1 MKKSSEIRKM
11 IAEQAAKV
19 QAIVELATEEKREL
33 TTEEAATV
41 DAIQGVDGKDGEIQN
56 LETQYDRAV
65 RFEARVTQIANGMA
79 DSLGNPKPYEQS
91 SPNIDNLKVPAKA
104 RTGHKLKAYENSHEG
119 EKNAFIAGHVV
130 LSIMGRQSSQEFLNQ
145 HGLIQNAM
153 STNDGLKGGFLVPEE
168 MSQAIIRMRDERGVF
183 PRYANVFPMGSE
195 VAMIN
200 RAIGDVTAYWVGE
213 GSEVTL
219 SDAELGQAKLVASN
233 LATLT
238 KISKDI
244 DEEAIVSIG
253 DLITTSAAYAMAD
266 KIDSAGFNGDGT
278 SSYGGTKGLV
288 SALNSAAIV
297 DAASTNVSAAALD
310 LADFEA
316 VVGKLPEYGSASGP
330 RWYMSKTAYWNSASR
345 LMNAAGGNTIETL
358 GGMFEPMFMGYPVTY
373 VQVMSAG
380 ATVSTIVAYFG
391 HLELAATL
399 GTRRGVSFAVSTE
412 RYFETRQLGIMV
424 DQKVAINVHEDG
436 ATVRTR
442 PIIALKTAAS

>member
-11 IAEQAAKV
+11 IAEKAAQV

-33 TTEEAATV
+33 TAEESATI
-41 DAIQGVDGKDGEIQN
+41 DAIQGVDGSDGEIQA
-56 LETQYDRAV
+56 LETQYDRAS
-65 RFEARVTQIANGMA
+65 RLEARTSEIAN
-79 DSLGNPKPYEQS
+79 SLAGTLGKPKEFEHPTSGIE
-91 SPNIDNLKVPAKA
+91 NIKVPAKA
-104 RTGHKLKAYENSHEG
+104 RTGAKLKAYENSHDG
-119 EKNAFIAGHVV
+119 ERNAYVTGHVA
-130 LSIMGRQSSQEFLNQ
+130 LAMMGRQGSQEFLNR
-145 HGLIQNAM
+145 HGLIENAM

-168 MSQAIIRMRDERGVF
+168 MSQAIIRLRDERGVF
-183 PRYANVFPMGSE
+183 PRFANLFPMGSE
-195 VAMIN
+195 VAMVN

-213 GSEVTL
+213 GSEVGL

-253 DLITTSAAYAMAD
+253 DLITTSAGYAMAD
-266 KIDSAGFNGDGT
+266 KIDAAGFNGDGT
-278 SSYGGTKGLV
+278 STYGGTKGLA
-288 SALNSAAIV
+288 SALNSAAVV
-297 DAASTNVSAAALD
+297 DAASGNVSAATLD
-310 LADFEA
+310 LADFEK
-316 VVGKLPEYGSASGP
+316 VVGLLPEYGSTSGP
-330 RWYMSKTAYWNSASR
+330 RWYMSKTAYWNSARR

-373 VQVMSAG
+373 AQVMSAG
-380 ATVSTIVAYFG
+380 AAVSTHVAYFG
-391 HLELAATL
+391 HLELGATL

>member
-1 MKKSSEIRKM
+1 MKKSNEIRKL
-11 IAEQAAKV
+11 IAEKVAQV
-19 QAIVELATEEKREL
+19 QAIVELATSEEREL
-33 TTEEAATV
+33 TAEEKATV
-41 DAIQGVDGKDGEIQN
+41 DAIQGIENNDGELQK
-56 LETQYDRAV
+56 LEVELERAV
-65 RFEARVTQIANGMA
+65 RIEARTSQIAASLA
-79 DSLGNPKPYEQS
+79 DTLGKPKDYEQ
-91 SPNIDNLKVPAKA
+91 PANIDNLRVPAKA
-104 RTGHKLKAYENSHEG
+104 RTGAKLRAYENSHEG
-119 EKNAFIAGHVV
+119 ERNAYIAGHVA
-130 LSIMGRQSSQEFLNQ
+130 LAMMGRSHSQEFLNS

-168 MSQAIIRMRDERGVF
+168 MSNAIIRLRDERGVF
-183 PRYANVFPMGSE
+183 PRFANVFPMGSE

-200 RAIGDVTAYWVGE
+200 RVIGDVTAYWVGE
-213 GSEVTL
+213 GKEVTL
-219 SDAELGQAKLVASN
+219 SDAEIGQAKLVASN

-244 DEEAIVSIG
+244 DEEAVVSIG
-253 DLITTSAAYAMAD
+253 DLITTSAGYAMAD
-266 KIDSAGFNGDGT
+266 KIDQAGFNGDGT
-278 SSYGGTKGLV
+278 STYGGTKGLA

-297 DAASTNVSAAALD
+297 DAASGNVSAATLD
-310 LADFEA
+310 LADFEK
-316 VVGKLPEYGSASGP
+316 VVGLLPEYGSTSGP
-330 RWYMSKTAYWNSASR
+330 RWYMSKTAYWNSARR

-358 GGMFEPMFMGYPVTY
+358 GGMYEPMFMGYPVTF

-391 HLELAATL
+391 HLELGATL